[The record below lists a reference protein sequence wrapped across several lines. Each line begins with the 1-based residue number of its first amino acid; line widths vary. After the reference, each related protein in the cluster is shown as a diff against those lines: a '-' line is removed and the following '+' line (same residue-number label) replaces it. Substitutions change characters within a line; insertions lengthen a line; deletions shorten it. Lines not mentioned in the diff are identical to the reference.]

1 MCFDIGFI
9 TCGPNEAMVI
19 SGVFHSP
26 PTIITGGRAL
36 VCPCAQIVQR
46 IPLSTMTLIVQSP
59 KVYTMQG
66 VPINVTGVAQV
77 KINSQH
83 EEMMRAAAEQFG
95 DMSEQEIEH
104 GKNFWGKTAKYFF
117 EGRSASSTL
126 TNVTFFSCHS
136 GHVHII
142 WVTCPPFISLGIDEN
157 FSSKLIENKIES
169 RLILFL
175 YK

>member
-104 GKNFWGKTAKYFF
+104 GKNFLWKQL
-117 EGRSASSTL
+117 STSL
-126 TNVTFFSCHS
+126 KADLHLVLLPMLLFSL
-136 GHVHII
+136 V
-142 WVTCPPFISLGIDEN
+142 
-157 FSSKLIENKIES
+157 
-169 RLILFL
+169 ILVM
-175 YK
+175 YI

>member
-104 GKNFWGKTAKYFF
+104 GKNFLG
-117 EGRSASSTL
+117 E
-126 TNVTFFSCHS
+126 
-136 GHVHII
+136 
-142 WVTCPPFISLGIDEN
+142 ISQVL
-157 FSSKLIENKIES
+157 L
-169 RLILFL
+169 
-175 YK
+175 

>member
-104 GKNFWGKTAKYFF
+104 GKNFLEKTTISTSLKADLHLVLYQCYFF
-117 EGRSASSTL
+117 P
-126 TNVTFFSCHS
+126 CHS

-157 FSSKLIENKIES
+157 FSSKLKLKT
-169 RLILFL
+169 R
-175 YK
+175 

>member
-104 GKNFWGKTAKYFF
+104 GKNFWEKQLLL
-117 EGRSASSTL
+117 RRQI
-126 TNVTFFSCHS
+126 C
-136 GHVHII
+136 I
-142 WVTCPPFISLGIDEN
+142 
-157 FSSKLIENKIES
+157 
-169 RLILFL
+169 
-175 YK
+175 

>member
-104 GKNFWGKTAKYFF
+104 GKNFLGKQL
-117 EGRSASSTL
+117 STSL
-126 TNVTFFSCHS
+126 MKADLQLVLLPMLLFSL
-136 GHVHII
+136 V
-142 WVTCPPFISLGIDEN
+142 
-157 FSSKLIENKIES
+157 
-169 RLILFL
+169 ILVM
-175 YK
+175 YI

>member
-104 GKNFWGKTAKYFF
+104 GKNFLWKQL
-117 EGRSASSTL
+117 STSL
-126 TNVTFFSCHS
+126 KVDLHLVLLPMLLFSL
-136 GHVHII
+136 V
-142 WVTCPPFISLGIDEN
+142 
-157 FSSKLIENKIES
+157 
-169 RLILFL
+169 ILVM
-175 YK
+175 YI

>member
-104 GKNFWGKTAKYFF
+104 GKNILGEITTSLEAD
-117 EGRSASSTL
+117 L
-126 TNVTFFSCHS
+126 HLVLLPMLLFSL
-136 GHVHII
+136 V
-142 WVTCPPFISLGIDEN
+142 
-157 FSSKLIENKIES
+157 
-169 RLILFL
+169 ILVM
-175 YK
+175 YI